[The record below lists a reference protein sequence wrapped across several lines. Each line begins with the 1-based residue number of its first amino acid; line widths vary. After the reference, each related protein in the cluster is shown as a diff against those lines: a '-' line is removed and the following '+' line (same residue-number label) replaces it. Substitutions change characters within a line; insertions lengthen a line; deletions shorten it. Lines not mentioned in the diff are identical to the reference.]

1 MAGVSQPPDVDA
13 VHAANLAFYAAFESR
28 DLDALA
34 AVWEHSDRVTVVH
47 PGWPI
52 LRGWGRVL
60 ASFEAIC
67 ANTAFMQFVLTDE
80 RVTVEGGTAWV
91 TCEENLL
98 QSISSR
104 EGANDLGELSGA
116 RVIAT
121 NVFVRHADGW
131 RMVHHQGSP
140 APTGMPDEGDPV

>member
-1 MAGVSQPPDVDA
+1 MAGVSQPPDADA

-34 AVWEHSDRVTVVH
+34 AVWEHSDRVSVVH

-121 NVFVRHADGW
+121 NVFVRHAAGW

-140 APTGMPDEGDPV
+140 APSGMPDEGEPV